1 MDMSDL
7 SKSINTSNTSRHSM
21 DAIIDFLSGCIGGTA
36 SVYVGQPLDTVKVK
50 MQTFPHLYT
59 NSVRCFLQTFKD
71 DGISRGLYAGT
82 VPSLL
87 AQVLENAVLF
97 FAYGI
102 CQKGVMLLSK
112 KNDVTELNAVE
123 NGLSG
128 SCAGFFAALVLCPT
142 ELIKCKLQAMREVA
156 DQRKTTPTL
165 RHGPWSLTR
174 EILRA
179 EGLMGMFTGMT
190 STLIREMVGYSFFF
204 GGYEISRTFMTSPG
218 QSKENLGALKTI
230 VCGGM
235 GGVAFWTATFP
246 ADVVKSRIQVSGNK
260 MSKPFLSMVLH
271 IARSEGIP
279 ALYTGLAPCLVRT
292 FPATGALFL
301 AYETGKRWMKR
312 ATYGE

>member
-1 MDMSDL
+1 M
-7 SKSINTSNTSRHSM
+7 
-21 DAIIDFLSGCIGGTA
+21 
-36 SVYVGQPLDTVKVK
+36 YVGQPLDTVKVK

-165 RHGPWSLTR
+165 R
-174 EILRA
+174 
-179 EGLMGMFTGMT
+179 
-190 STLIREMVGYSFFF
+190 
-204 GGYEISRTFMTSPG
+204 
-218 QSKENLGALKTI
+218 Q
-230 VCGGM
+230 
-235 GGVAFWTATFP
+235 
-246 ADVVKSRIQVSGNK
+246 
-260 MSKPFLSMVLH
+260 
-271 IARSEGIP
+271 
-279 ALYTGLAPCLVRT
+279 
-292 FPATGALFL
+292 
-301 AYETGKRWMKR
+301 
-312 ATYGE
+312 